1 MREIKLIAKMT
12 PLNTFFTIVCYLL
25 IIICIALNLIFS
37 NAATFHSINSS
48 EQTIFFFSIDFLTLI
63 VIFST
68 LYISFYSMNLV
79 DFFRKSNA
87 TPFFFSL
94 PWRYKQLIK
103 AHIILITL
111 MNIIL
116 IGLCYVYFLIIDKPL
131 LIMTVF
137 VCIAIAYV
145 FSTIIL
151 NLTYS
156 GQYDFANILGVVF
169 GIILFF
175 VLMFHYNSINNDYEM
190 NLNLNNIPFFNIFL
204 YHFPYIFLIFSICLF
219 IFSYPMYYK
228 KLVSSSKC

>member
-12 PLNTFFTIVCYLL
+12 PLSTFFTIVCYLL
-25 IIICIALNLIFS
+25 IIICIALNLIF
-37 NAATFHSINSS
+37 NNTDTFHSINSS